1 MSYTILYR
9 SMFVK
14 VSSERYIPLY
24 ESGSNNCYDI
34 MWNGRMRRERS
45 WSNYYPSGLRGD
57 RKILP
62 FFDAS
67 ELMAIME
74 KDLDNAVYCGLTVS
88 GIRCAEKKDLMN
100 YWNRAI
106 KRARTFEELQAANI
120 QLQVTDMNYGPEAAH
135 YACVVKDEEELVKA
149 WDECIA
155 KCGTA
160 EVVPVG
166 DVSDFRYRQLYPKQ
180 PKVVKPR
187 SEGYIVTISGH
198 YISSVTSRKFHC
210 TSSMEYAHHYPSRA
224 TAEKLKQRIE
234 RSNYSSEVIHVR
246 KKDDGFWEKVA

>member
-1 MSYTILYR
+1 MSYSILYR

-24 ESGSNNCYDI
+24 ESGDNNVWECDL
-34 MWNGRMRRERS
+34 RRRARS
-45 WSNYYPSGLRGD
+45 WQHYYFCSLRGD
-57 RKILP
+57 HNALP
-62 FFDAS
+62 FFDGR
-67 ELMAIME
+67 ELLALAE
-74 KDLDNAVYCGLTVS
+74 RDLDDAVYCGLTVS
-88 GIRCAEKKDLMN
+88 GIRCTDKKDLMN

-106 KRARTFEELQAANI
+106 KRARTFEELASANI
-120 QLQVTDMNYGPEAAH
+120 HLR
-135 YACVVKDEEELVKA
+135 VKDRNWNDSEKPHYSCHVNSEEELIKA
-149 WDECIA
+149 WQECLE
-155 KCGTA
+155 KCGNA
-160 EVVPVG
+160 EVMPVD